1 MPRYFFDVDDAG
13 EAQRDEVGTDLGS
26 LDEVRAEAISLLPNI
41 ARDEVPDGD
50 IQTFAV
56 LVRDET
62 GHSIFQASLVL
73 SARWLNER

>member
-1 MPRYFFDVDDAG
+1 MPRYFFDVDDG
-13 EAQRDEVGTDLGS
+13 GDAQRDEVGTDLGS

-50 IQTFAV
+50 NQTFAV
-56 LVRDET
+56 LVRDDS
-62 GHSIFQASLVL
+62 GRPIFEASLVL